1 MISIISQCSIN
12 PLTPGAF
19 CQKSIFG
26 YFGDFSASIWAEL
39 ASIYYSKRHL
49 QHDSMPFF
57 PLELHF
63 TTVLLRHV
71 QKSPTWPMSLW
82 FFFFIFAFPFFS
94 ISYLFAAVIDLLLG
108 LPDSE
113 FSEKASLR
121 HAFFFSVEYGS
132 VVAGNF
138 AASFSL
144 KFLGISVPMSRS
156 IKPMT
161 LIWVSLG
168 RLFPL
173 VEQFWSNV
181 MTSEVEQR
189 PTLVTG
195 GLLPARESVG

>member
-82 FFFFIFAFPFFS
+82 FFFSFSPSHFSPFLIFLQQWLTFYWACLIPNF
-94 ISYLFAAVIDLLLG
+94 
-108 LPDSE
+108 
-113 FSEKASLR
+113 LR
-121 HAFFFSVEYGS
+121 KHLWDMRFFF
-132 VVAGNF
+132 
-138 AASFSL
+138 
-144 KFLGISVPMSRS
+144 P
-156 IKPMT
+156 
-161 LIWVSLG
+161 
-168 RLFPL
+168 
-173 VEQFWSNV
+173 WS
-181 MTSEVEQR
+181 MEV
-189 PTLVTG
+189 
-195 GLLPARESVG
+195 

>member
-82 FFFFIFAFPFFS
+82 FFFSFSPSHFSPFLIFLQQWLTFYWACLIPNF
-94 ISYLFAAVIDLLLG
+94 
-108 LPDSE
+108 
-113 FSEKASLR
+113 LR
-121 HAFFFSVEYGS
+121 KHLWDMRFFFSVEYGS

-138 AASFSL
+138 AASFLL

-195 GLLPARESVG
+195 GLLLARESVG